1 MADSRRNG
9 PSVEEQMPQ
18 AVVAVPWW
26 LALPWMLGLL
36 IWYVVMAIIY
46 IAGFTIVFVIAVVQ
60 VIREA
65 RQ

>member
-1 MADSRRNG
+1 
-9 PSVEEQMPQ
+9 MPH
-18 AVVAVPWW
+18 AVVGVPWV

-36 IWYVVMAIIY
+36 LWYLVMAIIY
-46 IAGFTIVFVIAVVQ
+46 IVGFTIVLVIAVVQ